1 MSAAER
7 TCVETPGTLRSGA
20 VEDIIIRRKT
30 SRPMA

>member
-7 TCVETPGTLRSGA
+7 TCVETPGPLRGGA